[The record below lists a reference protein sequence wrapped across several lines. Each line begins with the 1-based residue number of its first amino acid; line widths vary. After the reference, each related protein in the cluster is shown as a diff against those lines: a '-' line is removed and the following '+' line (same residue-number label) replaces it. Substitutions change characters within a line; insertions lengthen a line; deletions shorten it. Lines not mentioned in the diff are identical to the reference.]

1 MYSSEDYKDSG
12 LKEMLEDRNEFLKA
26 ELNEKIW

>member
-12 LKEMLEDRNEFLKA
+12 LKEMYEDRNKFFKA
-26 ELNEKIW
+26 ELNKKI